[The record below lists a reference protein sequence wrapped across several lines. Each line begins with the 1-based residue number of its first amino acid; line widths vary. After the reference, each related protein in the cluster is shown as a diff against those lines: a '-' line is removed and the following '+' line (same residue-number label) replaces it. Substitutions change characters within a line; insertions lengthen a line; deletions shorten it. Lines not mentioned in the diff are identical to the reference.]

1 VNVPSQDQRRTDV
14 VVPSQLPQGLDAF
27 AHRWQGRWRGRPRQA
42 RHLMDTAGRL
52 HREAEQLRELSLPE
66 LQRRLVEASGEVRR
80 LGRRWPEA
88 FPAVLPLLVEA
99 SDRQLGMRP
108 FPVQIM
114 GALGLGQGR
123 LVEMATGEGKTLTIA
138 LTATVA
144 GWVRRPCHVITAN
157 DYLAE
162 RDARNMARLYEFCGV
177 RAGFVTATMSA
188 AERSQQYACDI
199 VYTTSKELVAD
210 FLRDRLALGPL
221 HPAPRRAI
229 RNLLKASSPA
239 APLVTRGLF
248 TAIVDEADNLLID
261 EAVTPLIISRQQEN
275 AALRDACRLSARLA
289 EQLKPDADY
298 RLDEDFKD
306 VHLTD
311 AGRHRLEELA
321 PDYSG
326 LYQNASWLAELV
338 LQALR
343 ARHYYVRGK
352 HYVVQENA
360 IVIVDEFTGRLMPG
374 RSWRLGLHQAVEA
387 KEGLEI
393 SAPAEALAR
402 LSFQRFFRLFR
413 HLSGITGTAREAA
426 DEFWSSYE
434 LPFTS
439 VPPNRPCLRVAWP
452 TRYFVTAEE
461 KWSAIVQEIQEVHA
475 TGRPVLVGTRSVT
488 ASEALAE
495 RLQECGLVFTLLNAI
510 RHREEAG
517 IILRAGEQYVLT
529 IATNMAGR
537 GTDIRLGPGVAERGG
552 LHVILT
558 EPHESGR
565 IDRQLQGRA
574 GRQGDPGSARTFV
587 SLEDEVVARFL
598 PAALRGVLR
607 HAQTW
612 PEPLRSAL
620 WRGGL
625 RIAQHRAQRRA
636 WHQRRAVTRQDA
648 SLAEALTAGYA
659 DQI

>member
-1 VNVPSQDQRRTDV
+1 MNVPSHDQRRTDV

-27 AHRWQGRWRGRPRQA
+27 AHRWQGRWRGRSQQA
-42 RHLMDTAGRL
+42 RTLSETAARAHG
-52 HREAEQLRELSLPE
+52 EAEKLRELSLPE
-66 LQRRLVEASGEVRR
+66 LHRRLADASGEVRR

-88 FPAVLPLLVEA
+88 VPTVLPLLVEA
-99 SDRQLGMRP
+99 ADRQLGLRP

-138 LTATVA
+138 LAATVA
-144 GWVRRPCHVITAN
+144 GWTRRPCHVITAN

-162 RDARNMARLYEFCGV
+162 RDARNMAALYEFCGV
-177 RAGFVTATMSA
+177 RAGFVTAAMPA
-188 AERSQQYACDI
+188 AERVQQYTCDI

-229 RNLLKASSPA
+229 RNLLRASSPT

-275 AALRDACRLSARLA
+275 AALRDACRLAARLT
-289 EQLKPDADY
+289 EQLKADTDY

-311 AGRHRLEELA
+311 AGHLRLEELA
-321 PDYSG
+321 PAYVG

-343 ARHYYVRGK
+343 ARHYYIRGK

-426 DEFWSSYE
+426 DEFWASYE
-434 LPFTS
+434 LPFTA
-439 VPPNRPCLRVAWP
+439 VPPNRPCQRQSWP

-461 KWSAIVQEIQEVHA
+461 KWAAIVQEIQEVHA
-475 TGRPVLVGTRSVT
+475 TGRPVLVGTRSVS

-495 RLQECGLVFTLLNAI
+495 RLQACGLVFTLLNAI

-517 IILRAGEQYVLT
+517 IILRAGEQFVIT

-537 GTDIRLGPGVAERGG
+537 GTDIRLGPGVAEQGG

-574 GRQGDPGSARTFV
+574 GRQGDPGSTRTFV
-587 SLEDEVVARFL
+587 SLEDEVLERFL
-598 PAALRGVLR
+598 PGGLRRLLR
-607 HAQTW
+607 HFGGR
-612 PEPLRSAL
+612 PEALRSAL
-620 WRGGL
+620 WSAGL
-625 RIAQHRAQRRA
+625 RIAQYRAQRRA